1 MRVRWCLC
9 GWLVFIFKNFFFER
23 GLFIFYTMMDYGQ
36 DTLFGKKV
44 ISTIGYDEQEMI
56 RDILYLHARGKHIDC
71 DPTYS
76 IGNFYKN
83 GVPKPKY
90 KFDKF
95 PQLPDVIEAT
105 ADNLPMENES
115 CEVIMFDP
123 PFILGDAEREQDII
137 GDRFTRFKE
146 FSDLQA
152 MYSASLK
159 EFARVLKQGG
169 IIIFK
174 CQDTISGG
182 KNHFTH
188 CWTMYEAIQQGFYP
202 KDMFILFAKNRLNDG
217 REQQHGRKYH
227 CYYWVFEKRACR
239 VDYLNAA
246 TSDIQ
251 GEGKKEIFKNENVA

>member
-1 MRVRWCLC
+1 V
-9 GWLVFIFKNFFFER
+9 I
-23 GLFIFYTMMDYGQ
+23 DYGQ

-56 RDILYLHARGKHIDC
+56 RDILYLHAKGKHIDC

-105 ADNLPMENES
+105 ANKLPIENES

-123 PFILGDAEREQDII
+123 PFVIGGVTYNESKEGSCII
-137 GDRFTRFKE
+137 QKRFTQFESFDELKE
-146 FSDLQA
+146 
-152 MYSASLK
+152 MYSGSLT
-159 EFARVLKQGG
+159 EFTRVLKGGG
-169 IIIFK
+169 IVIFK
-174 CQDTISGG
+174 CQDCVSSA
-182 KNHFTH
+182 KNHFSH
-188 CWTMYEAIQQGFYP
+188 CWVMFEAVRLGFYP

-227 CYYWVFEKRACR
+227 SYYWVFEKRECR
-239 VDYLNAA
+239 VDYALAVNPSRLSA
-246 TSDIQ
+246 
-251 GEGKKEIFKNENVA
+251 EGSTNS